1 MAKTSHRHMRK
12 PLVITS
18 VGKRRRKPLGQG
30 RMFWPLITKLVHSE
44 LVVSSRKVSENI
56 ARI

>member
-1 MAKTSHRHMRK
+1 MRK

-18 VGKRRRKPLGQG
+18 VGERRRKPLGQG